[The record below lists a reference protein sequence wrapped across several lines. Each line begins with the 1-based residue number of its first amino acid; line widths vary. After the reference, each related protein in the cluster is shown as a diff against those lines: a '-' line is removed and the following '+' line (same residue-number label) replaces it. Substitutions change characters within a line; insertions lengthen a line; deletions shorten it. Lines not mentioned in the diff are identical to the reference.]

1 MATARLEQNMN
12 HGGPS
17 PADGK
22 GNPGTGYDMFWY
34 KFVRLYFEPW
44 IQITIKKRK
53 RKYNVT
59 ILWL

>member
-22 GNPGTGYDMFWY
+22 GNPGTGYDMF
-34 KFVRLYFEPW
+34 
-44 IQITIKKRK
+44 
-53 RKYNVT
+53 
-59 ILWL
+59 